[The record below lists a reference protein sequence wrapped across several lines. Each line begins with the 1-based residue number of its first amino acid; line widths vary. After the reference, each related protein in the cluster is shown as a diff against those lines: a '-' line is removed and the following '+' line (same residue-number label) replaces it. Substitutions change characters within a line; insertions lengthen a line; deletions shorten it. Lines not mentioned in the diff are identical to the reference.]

1 MSNMKETAGET
12 AIGAARGARRI
23 RANRVVAARRRV
35 FVAWIGADVAEVINR
50 EAAKWRLARGEAL
63 SRYIRL
69 AELQRSADIAAARA
83 ASASGVIGR
92 EVA

>member
-1 MSNMKETAGET
+1 MSNREKTAGKT
-12 AIGAARGARRI
+12 ANGAARGARRI

-69 AELQRSADIAAARA
+69 AELQRSADIAAVRV

>member
-1 MSNMKETAGET
+1 MSNREKTAGKT
-12 AIGAARGARRI
+12 ANGAARGARRS

-69 AELQRSADIAAARA
+69 AELQRSADIAAVKTDA
-83 ASASGVIGR
+83 GR